1 MSFDFLKLCKENNIY
16 VPIIPRLNLNTIVK
30 QLTLLPRGY
39 NLYLTNEL
47 VGDLFKFKSN

>member
-1 MSFDFLKLCKENNIY
+1 MSFGFLKLCRENNID
-16 VPIIPRLNLNTIVK
+16 VPIIPRLNLNTTVK
-30 QLTLLPRGY
+30 QLTLFPRGY